1 MLWLGS
7 LQAAINRD
15 FGSLDVM
22 KERLSAA
29 TVGIQGSGWGWLGYN
44 KVSGKLQ
51 IATCPNQVRF
61 FSGAN
66 FYKLLIGRCSLW
78 ASEENRDDSCTI
90 FFYSLIRLFKR
101 KSQLDSSFVD
111 RGTYYPNRD
120 HPLVAL
126 EHVPPIK

>member
-1 MLWLGS
+1 MQLMGS

-51 IATCPNQVRF
+51 IATCPNQVGYL
-61 FSGAN
+61 SCTN
-66 FYKLLIGRCSLW
+66 KETLLIGRCSLR
-78 ASEENRDDSCTI
+78 AVS
-90 FFYSLIRLFKR
+90 
-101 KSQLDSSFVD
+101 
-111 RGTYYPNRD
+111 
-120 HPLVAL
+120 
-126 EHVPPIK
+126 